1 MSRRWRGLTWDHPR
15 GYAALQAA
23 ADQTGLIN
31 WHTHSL
37 EGFESAP
44 IAQLCEQYDLIVLD
58 HPHLGEALAQGCLQ
72 SLDALLPT
80 DSLDTIERS
89 SIGLTHASY
98 HMNGHQ
104 WALPLDA
111 ATQVMALRPDLLGQ
125 TGHAVP
131 EQWQDVLT
139 LSRQTGR
146 VALSLAGPHA
156 FLTLLS
162 MCAALDPALA
172 LDDGKRWYQPQV
184 LRQACEWLITLAALS
199 PMSVREANPIALLH
213 HMTTHE
219 DVLLC
224 PLVYGYVNYT
234 CVQDG
239 TPLVFQNAPRVDANP
254 PGSILGGTGIAISQ
268 RCQVD
273 SALIDHLLWLLGE
286 NAQTHFIPQH
296 AGQPSHVASW
306 NDPAVNAASNDFYRG
321 TADTLRAAS
330 LRPRHN
336 GFIATQT
343 RASIFLRDG
352 LLRGASAAELSEG
365 LNTLCAPHNTISER
379 VTRD

>member
-23 ADQTGLIN
+23 ADQTGLID
-31 WHTHSL
+31 WHIHSL

-72 SLDALLPT
+72 PLDALLPLG
-80 DSLDTIERS
+80 SLDMIERN

-98 HMNGHQ
+98 RMNGHQ

-111 ATQVMALRPDLLGQ
+111 ATQVMALRPDLLVQ
-125 TGHAVP
+125 AGHAVP

-172 LDDGKRWYQPQV
+172 LGDGKRWHQPHV
-184 LRQACEWLITLAALS
+184 LRQACEWLITLATLS

-273 SALIDHLLWLLGE
+273 TALIDHLLWLLGE
-286 NAQTHFIPQH
+286 NAQTRFIPRH
-296 AGQPSHVASW
+296 AGQPSHVAGW
-306 NDPAVNAASNDFYRG
+306 NDPAVNAASNDFYRS

-343 RASIFLRDG
+343 RASLFLRDG
-352 LLRGASAAELSEG
+352 LLRGASSAELADG

-379 VTRD
+379 VTSD

>member
-23 ADQTGLIN
+23 ANQTGLID

-72 SLDALLPT
+72 PLDQILPDEALR
-80 DSLDTIERS
+80 SIERN
-89 SIGLTHASY
+89 SIGLTYASY
-98 HMNGHQ
+98 HMAGQQ

-111 ATQVMALRPDLLGQ
+111 ATQVMAARPDLL
-125 TGHAVP
+125 TRAGHSVP
-131 EQWQDVLT
+131 AQWQDVLA
-139 LSRQTGR
+139 LSRQTKQ

-162 MCAALDPALA
+162 MCAALDRGLT
-172 LDDGKRWYQPQV
+172 LDDGKRWHKPEALQ
-184 LRQACEWLITLAALS
+184 QACEWLVELAALS
-199 PMSVREANPIALLH
+199 PVSVRDANPIALLH
-213 HMTTHE
+213 HMTTHD

-234 CVQDG
+234 RVAAG
-239 TPLVFQNAPRVDANP
+239 AALTFHNAPRVASNA

-268 RCQVD
+268 RCQ
-273 SALIDHLLWLLGE
+273 IDAPLVEHLLWLLGE

-296 AGQPSHVASW
+296 AGQPSHLSSW
-306 NDPAVNAASNDFYRG
+306 RDPAVNADSSLFYLA
-321 TADTLRAAS
+321 TFDTLNAAS
-330 LRPRHN
+330 LRPRHD
-336 GFIATQT
+336 GFIALQ
-343 RASIFLRDG
+343 RCASAFLREG
-352 LLRGASAAELSEG
+352 LFNGASPATLADG
-365 LNTLCAPHNTISER
+365 LNTLCAPHSTIAER
-379 VTRD
+379 NFCD